1 MASVLA
7 MQVLARSKS
16 PPPSAT
22 AAISAAVDVPVA
34 LVQLEA
40 ERAAAEELLLAARQP
55 SVRAALEQLA
65 QQLAA
70 IGASGGGT
78 PLSPSYSTSVDEL
91 STRFAR
97 VASHRIAS
105 RFRPVNISIPSR
117 FESRTLKNCSLL
129 RGDEILSFWIIG

>member
-22 AAISAAVDVPVA
+22 AATSAAGDVPVA

-97 VASHRIAS
+97 IAS
-105 RFRPVNISIPSR
+105 LRISSLLVSHPLTFPFHSIPFR
-117 FESRTLKNCSLL
+117 VAHFEEL
-129 RGDEILSFWIIG
+129 LSFACR